1 MVVVFCIFAIDRRRK
16 FTVIT
21 IGAGSQMLVRWT
33 MVLFI
38 PWYLKAF
45 TFSLLFL
52 TWWTFDICLW
62 PFLGKPTSRWRYWID
77 ERPSA
82 FVTQPK
88 YVLSWEVVEIYIYH
102 KSTILDLIRTFNNIS
117 YVELFVEGLVFELL
131 ISIESFI
138 LSDVL
143 LLLAIDSFS
152 KLTLFSLLHIFIGVT
167 GFNLSKVTDL
177 GSVSIVVTSP
187 FFLTGVLV

>member
-1 MVVVFCIFAIDRRRK
+1 MYNR
-16 FTVIT
+16 
-21 IGAGSQMLVRWT
+21 
-33 MVLFI
+33 
-38 PWYLKAF
+38 
-45 TFSLLFL
+45 
-52 TWWTFDICLW
+52 
-62 PFLGKPTSRWRYWID
+62 
-77 ERPSA
+77 
-82 FVTQPK
+82 
-88 YVLSWEVVEIYIYH
+88 
-102 KSTILDLIRTFNNIS
+102 IS

-177 GSVSIVVTSP
+177 GSFSRVVTSP
-187 FFLTGVLV
+187 FLLTGVLV